1 MPSSRQRIT
10 VIGTGC
16 FGASIGLAIRRS
28 KDAEHLEVVGHDRE
42 HGIARQAKKLG
53 AFDDVH
59 FNLDLALQGAQLVVL
74 AVPLAALREVMQDVG
89 RLLEPNSGVVVTDIA
104 NLKVPAIEWAS
115 QALPAGVHYIGGDVF
130 LAPESSG
137 WEPLQGLPSASAD
150 LFQDAV
156 YAIMPQDDDHPSAV
170 RTVNNLAL
178 TLGATPLYMGPAEH
192 DAVLVMASTVPALLS
207 TVFFH
212 AISETPGW
220 PELRR
225 AAGREFALATAGAS
239 GDAPSLR
246 MAALLGRETVLSG
259 LDEVLVQL
267 QSLRDIISESDGEGL
282 ETRLSD
288 AVAGRARWM
297 LETQTRAWQM
307 TAESV
312 GQGGLF
318 ERTLHMM
325 FGEGLTKRPERS
337 QGPF

>member
-1 MPSSRQRIT
+1 
-10 VIGTGC
+10 
-16 FGASIGLAIRRS
+16 
-28 KDAEHLEVVGHDRE
+28 
-42 HGIARQAKKLG
+42 
-53 AFDDVH
+53 
-59 FNLDLALQGAQLVVL
+59 
-74 AVPLAALREVMQDVG
+74 MQDVG